1 MYLQM
6 CNVTIIFIFESY
18 LTNINNNT
26 LQKKIKKVSQYY
38 MSKGYID

>member
-26 LQKKIKKVSQYY
+26 LQKKKSNKFHSIICKKD
-38 MSKGYID
+38 I